1 VNPRRPRAALA
12 RAAMVV
18 TMFVCIGAVA
28 RVAAQSPS
36 VVPAARAAFD
46 AVSALLATITLNDHE
61 NGEVLGTLLDLI
73 EGVEADGTS
82 GGGTAAT
89 RLQVT
94 LAPGAADR
102 LRRSAE
108 FERRGDAFVRALPVE
123 VRVRV
128 AADRT
133 RAVIEVAPRP

>member
-1 VNPRRPRAALA
+1 MDRRRPRATSA

-18 TMFVCIGAVA
+18 TALLGIGGVA
-28 RVAAQSPS
+28 GLGAQSPTVAPS
-36 VVPAARAAFD
+36 ARPAFD
-46 AVSALLATITLNDHE
+46 AAASLLATITLNDHE

-73 EGVEADGTS
+73 ERVEADGTS
-82 GGGTAAT
+82 GSGTAAT

-108 FERRGDAFVRALPVE
+108 FERRGDEFVRALPVE

-128 AADRT
+128 AADRM